1 MTNLYVPDLSY
12 SCYSVVDKDTIRA
25 YQTIPHNDSYVNYVD
40 YYVNSHYMEKTGTQ
54 YFSQYSTLPTCLSS
68 SILTD
73 DIYYLNHFDNIYHQ
87 LKLKNL
93 NKQVKQNIEKNIEY
107 QFFPYNEN

>member
-12 SCYSVVDKDTIRA
+12 SCYTVFDKDTIRS

-40 YYVNSHYMEKTGTQ
+40 YYVNSHYMEKTGVQ
-54 YFSQYSTLPTCLSS
+54 YFSQYAILPTCLSS

-73 DIYYLNHFDNIYHQ
+73 DIYYRNDLDSILIIFLIFCIFAFY
-87 LKLKNL
+87 LPIKLFARL
-93 NKQVKQNIEKNIEY
+93 Y
-107 QFFPYNEN
+107 FRR